1 MEQHLYIH
9 KQPYGWNFAK
19 SGHKSKFFRGSMA
32 NALEQAIAYR
42 NQVLGYDPDKK
53 KKARS
58 GKKKLAPATSLV
70 PKTKRKTERKTEIIE
85 WADDSRTYEL
95 QFKILELE
103 EELSTSTYRAK
114 VLGEELIQTRELL
127 EEQKRNRKISINE
140 IEFERFRP
148 MDTMIIVDGNYLFH
162 QDERTDIVL
171 IRKMLEGMIGGR
183 AEAFIYVSSL
193 PSDEEMRRR
202 TEGYLNRLSSASNGA
217 GATVIAHEL
226 KETTITCPRCS
237 SRFERRFQWAGDT
250 VIASEITYWAY
261 AKEIP
266 RIILLAGDGDFI
278 YPVQLAARKCKEVVI
293 AGFRNSLSSSLQGAA
308 NRTLFLDDYMNV
320 IKR

>member
-1 MEQHLYIH
+1 MKRYLYIH

-19 SGHKSKFFRGSMA
+19 SGYESKFFRFSLD
-32 NALEQAIAYR
+32 NALEQAIAHR
-42 NQVLGYDPDKK
+42 NQVLGYDPDAKK
-53 KKARS
+53 KNKAPTQEKTTVS
-58 GKKKLAPATSLV
+58 DTPKKKYKKA
-70 PKTKRKTERKTEIIE
+70 EIVE
-85 WADDSRTYEL
+85 WAEDSRTYDL

-103 EELSTSTYRAK
+103 EELNSSAYRAK
-114 VLGEELIQTRELL
+114 ILNEELMQTRELL
-127 EEQKRNRKISINE
+127 EEQKRNRRININE

-183 AEAFIYVSSL
+183 AEALIYVSSL

-250 VIASEITYWAY
+250 VIASEIIYWAY

-278 YPVQLAARKCKEVVI
+278 YPVQLAVRKCKEVVI
-293 AGFRNSLSSSLQGAA
+293 AGFRNSLSSNLQGVA